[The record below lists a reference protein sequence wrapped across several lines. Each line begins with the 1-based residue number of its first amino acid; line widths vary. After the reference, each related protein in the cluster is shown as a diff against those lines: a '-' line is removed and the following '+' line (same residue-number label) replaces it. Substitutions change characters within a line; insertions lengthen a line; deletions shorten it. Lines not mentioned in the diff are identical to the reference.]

1 MKSENTKGLPI
12 ELLRCVLS
20 ESTKLDNQ
28 KLTENGR
35 ELIERK
41 KLSRQIKEN
50 GSLSENEHTII
61 QHHEAIDSKT
71 VSYKRV
77 PLKKRI
83 LYAFVAI
90 LLAAILVMT
99 VSAIREPVINFF
111 IEIYD
116 SFVSIFVDVP
126 EPASIKIEEK
136 YELGYMPEGF
146 ELVEEKEWPVSCD
159 KIYSDGKRKIRL
171 NQKIYS
177 KELFSEISLDNNN
190 SIVENLQIE
199 KTQIV
204 CFRKINMMSV
214 MWHDEKYM
222 FKLTFNFII
231 STEECIDVVES
242 IRRKDS

>member
-12 ELLRCVLS
+12 ELLRCALS

-28 KLTENGR
+28 NLAEKGR

-50 GSLSENEHTII
+50 GSLSENEQTII
-61 QHHEAIDSKT
+61 QHHEAVDSKT
-71 VSYKRV
+71 VSHKRV

-83 LYAFVAI
+83 LYVFVAI

-111 IEIYD
+111 IEVYD

-136 YELGYMPEGF
+136 YELGYLPEGF
-146 ELVEEKEWPVSCD
+146 ELVEEKEWPASYVTTYSNGKE
-159 KIYSDGKRKIRL
+159 KIIFT
-171 NQKIYS
+171 QKINS
-177 KELFSEISLDNNN
+177 SELLSDFALDNEDSVAEYLRSNDNKILYAQKNN
-190 SIVENLQIE
+190 STFLIWIENEYAFKIIFKYPISKDDCKKIIENL
-199 KTQIV
+199 
-204 CFRKINMMSV
+204 
-214 MWHDEKYM
+214 
-222 FKLTFNFII
+222 
-231 STEECIDVVES
+231 S
-242 IRRKDS
+242 IK